1 MKDKKKVNIIPQM
14 LQMISK
20 ESLTLL
26 DLGGGTEET
35 SKRLMKAVTE
45 YWGVDYVNS
54 GNAAIIEEYNQGDF
68 PSVQADTVFCTN
80 CLEYIKDVDSF
91 LKKMCESSK
100 REILLSYCTLEDES
114 SLSVRKDCGFQNH
127 MTRDDLMKKFR
138 IHGFSLELT
147 EKTDETVSVFK
158 MINARQNRIRTVR
171 WKSLTYLEEHAL
183 RDLMEAAAATDELD
197 GCIIETGCALG
208 GSGICIAHEKR
219 KDKPLFIYDVFGM
232 IPAPGEK
239 DGEDVLE
246 RYQEIRQGKS
256 FGIGGDL
263 YYGYQDNLLEKVKN
277 SFCSV
282 LGLEDLRDANIEF
295 IKGLFEDTLICR
307 QPVAMAHIDCDW
319 YDSVMVCLE
328 RIAPMLVSGG
338 ILVIDDYDHW
348 SGCKR
353 AVDAYFQDK
362 KEQFLFEKKSRLHI
376 IKK

>member
-1 MKDKKKVNIIPQM
+1 
-14 LQMISK
+14 
-20 ESLTLL
+20 
-26 DLGGGTEET
+26 
-35 SKRLMKAVTE
+35 
-45 YWGVDYVNS
+45 
-54 GNAAIIEEYNQGDF
+54 
-68 PSVQADTVFCTN
+68 
-80 CLEYIKDVDSF
+80 
-91 LKKMCESSK
+91 
-100 REILLSYCTLEDES
+100 
-114 SLSVRKDCGFQNH
+114 
-127 MTRDDLMKKFR
+127 
-138 IHGFSLELT
+138 
-147 EKTDETVSVFK
+147 
-158 MINARQNRIRTVR
+158 
-171 WKSLTYLEEHAL
+171 
-183 RDLMEAAAATDELD
+183 MEAAAATDELD

-239 DGEDVLE
+239 DGEDVFE
-246 RYQEIRQGKS
+246 RYQVIRQGKS

-282 LGLEDLRDANIEF
+282 LGLKDLRDANIEF